1 MSQFPATTNTSCYAV
16 AFRFE
21 SLAGWSYF
29 AIFNQNPSHSNHHIP
44 DNLTIS
50 GHLLDLLIKHF
61 FFPRRGCFF
70 DVPRSHVFAIDRVY
84 RLV

>member
-50 GHLLDLLIKHF
+50 GHLLVIIASTPVDL
-61 FFPRRGCFF
+61 
-70 DVPRSHVFAIDRVY
+70 AITPG
-84 RLV
+84 LEPA

>member
-50 GHLLDLLIKHF
+50 GHLLF
-61 FFPRRGCFF
+61 MNFR
-70 DVPRSHVFAIDRVY
+70 VAAIAFHDFGVIGTIIST
-84 RLV
+84 